1 MTLLRWQVALMAI
14 VVFGGVL
21 NAQNLALSATATNSG
36 GGTPPSYGPD
46 KMNDGSQS
54 TRQWLSTSSSS
65 HWAQLTWAAP
75 QLIESVT
82 TRQSGPTSTRFMTQ
96 ATVQYWD
103 GNSWVVDSSWDVSA
117 TMPLDYTHTLTT
129 PRATT
134 AIRLVNIVCV
144 GSQASNPWIKEWEA
158 TEPNAPILRA
168 NAVTGSTQN
177 VTANQAGEIT
187 AGRFDLAMNSLGS
200 ATLSSIEISA
210 LGTGNDSTAYGS
222 VALYR
227 DVNSNNTYDSGTDV
241 QIGTT
246 ASGFPSD
253 NGTLAFAV
261 VGSEQAFAAN
271 ETKTYFIVVTMGG
284 AGSPPE
290 TLSFQVSALSVS
302 GTGTVYGLGSAVMDG
317 LIVVGDEVT
326 VDSGNFSAGPGIVP
340 DALTDLPIGSFELA
354 ASVTSAQ
361 SITSISVHQTGSIAD
376 GDVTAVKLWNDA
388 NNNGTID
395 TGEAIFGNAQTLS
408 GGVATF
414 TGAPLI
420 SLATSASVNVIVTIS
435 YNSIA
440 NGTTMGFSMTASS
453 DIANT
458 PGSAREVTA
467 PNAPTYT
474 KYLINSFP
482 YVQNFD
488 AFTLGTNPSV
498 PIPFPEGWF
507 NDLSD
512 GGLDWG
518 ADYGTTPSNAG
529 PTSDHTNGTNSSNAR
544 FIYVEDSTLN
554 SSNDPMNVLT
564 PPIDISGLTLPLV
577 EFWLIAQNNNNP
589 AYENTLHYDLIDV
602 TTGNITNDFVT
613 AHKGL
618 LSTWTLQTIDLSSV
632 TASIIQ
638 IRFRA
643 EGTGSSFYCD
653 LAIDDFSVR
662 DLPDINVKNGSNMT
676 VAAGGTDAVGT
687 VQNTVT
693 TTLNYTIENN
703 GGVDLT
709 VSTVTFANHS
719 NVSPSATV
727 LSSSPAAT
735 VTAGS
740 TTTFDVQFN
749 PIGAGAFQFD
759 VTVTTNDPDTP
770 NYTFTVS
777 GTGQANAGPTI
788 SIPTTGSNW
797 QANGSNFELFV
808 DPGAAINDSLTADDP
823 TPDNIT
829 ITVTPPATTLTT
841 LTTSPVTG
849 GGTASTISM
858 DWVGTADATNAPT
871 GYVWQIQI
879 SDGITNVNFT
889 ATIFVN
895 DLAPTSAAG
904 TSATGG
910 NGQGTAT
917 PYTGSALVGS
927 TAALTLADMTNP
939 NTGQAMTL
947 GTITPDAGNPAGGS
961 GFTVTFVA
969 DSIVLTP
976 TAALQLADVGT
987 HAFAVDIDDA
997 GNTTTVYVSVD
1008 VVTPEIDVARNATP
1022 IADGGTDTI
1031 TGALA
1036 GQSMVLTYDIT
1047 NNGTSDLTITT
1058 VVLSTLVNCTANVTA
1073 NPAGTVTP
1081 TNSTSF
1087 AVTVTPG
1094 VGAFSFDIAI
1104 NNDDV
1109 DEDPYDIAASG
1120 NAAAAPEIDV
1130 DRAGTPI
1137 ADGGSDAPTTTY
1149 TGTGNDL
1156 VYTITNNGTSD
1167 LIITSITTGGLVN
1180 CTATVTVPA
1189 TSPIA
1194 PGNSADFT
1202 VQYTPTADGPTSF
1215 TISIVNN
1222 DANESPYDITV
1233 NATSTPAP
1241 SSGGSGGGGGGGCA
1255 SSTDSTL
1262 PVMALLALF
1271 MLGAV
1276 VYRRRRA

>member
-1 MTLLRWQVALMAI
+1 MSANSAPGSYWFPSEIGDSFEMVIDANQLLTQGQLKWSA
-14 VVFGGVL
+14 FTTTGGGVQGNFL
-21 NAQNLALSATATNSG
+21 DVNIVDGIYATATKGTRPDVLNNETG
-36 GGTPPSYGPD
+36 GGNGYE
-46 KMNDGSQS
+46 
-54 TRQWLSTSSSS
+54 
-65 HWAQLTWAAP
+65 AADFR
-75 QLIESVT
+75 LRNTNASASIDVT
-82 TRQSGPTSTRFMTQ
+82 
-96 ATVQYWD
+96 
-103 GNSWVVDSSWDVSA
+103 
-117 TMPLDYTHTLTT
+117 
-129 PRATT
+129 
-134 AIRLVNIVCV
+134 
-144 GSQASNPWIKEWEA
+144 
-158 TEPNAPILRA
+158 
-168 NAVTGSTQN
+168 
-177 VTANQAGEIT
+177 
-187 AGRFDLAMNSLGS
+187 
-200 ATLSSIEISA
+200 SIEIEGLKSSLHTSA
-210 LGTGNDSTAYGS
+210 YSEI
-222 VALYR
+222 ALYR
-227 DVNSNNTYDSGTDV
+227 DQTGSGTVGSFDTGDVLIGSAITGSMTGTPPVATFAVQSGEQTFAAGDDRQYFIVIKLNGSATTNELLDYRVSAVATNSSGMSLRDGGVASAVMYGVRIDGDEAIIDSGTFV
-241 QIGTT
+241 
-246 ASGFPSD
+246 S
-253 NGTLAFAV
+253 
-261 VGSEQAFAAN
+261 
-271 ETKTYFIVVTMGG
+271 
-284 AGSPPE
+284 GSP
-290 TLSFQVSALSVS
+290 VV
-302 GTGTVYGLGSAVMDG
+302 LGSQ
-317 LIVVGDEVT
+317 
-326 VDSGNFSAGPGIVP
+326 
-340 DALTDLPIGSFELA
+340 TDLPVGAFAISASQTA
-354 ASVTSAQ
+354 AQAVSAIRIQ
-361 SITSISVHQTGSIAD
+361 RAGSITD
-376 GDVTAVKLWNDA
+376 GDISAVKLWVDT
-388 NNNGTID
+388 NNNGVID
-395 TGEAIFGNAQTLS
+395 TGETTIGGNQTFSSGEATFSGSPLLNLSASQSVNIIVTYSYGTLS
-408 GGVATF
+408 NNT
-414 TGAPLI
+414 
-420 SLATSASVNVIVTIS
+420 TI
-435 YNSIA
+435 
-440 NGTTMGFSMTASS
+440 GFSLTAAS
-453 DIANT
+453 DITSSSGTPRENT
-458 PGSAREVTA
+458 P
-467 PNAPTYT
+467 PTNPT
-474 KYLINSFP
+474 FLKWLVDSFP

-488 AFTLGTNPSV
+488 AFPYSGYTPNDPHPLV
-498 PIPFPEGWF
+498 QGWY
-507 NDLSD
+507 NDLAD
-512 GGLDWG
+512 GGYDWMV
-518 ADYGTTPSNAG
+518 YRNSTPYSGTGPSA
-529 PTSDHTNGTNSSNAR
+529 DHTTGTSSGYYL
-544 FIYVEDSTLN
+544 YVPDASVTSATSPVNLI
-554 SSNDPMNVLT
+554 T
-564 PPIDISGLTLPLV
+564 PPMDISGLTLPAF
-577 EFWLIAQNNNNP
+577 EFWFHNLVGQSANP
-589 AYENTLHYDLIDV
+589 SYENTLHVDLIDV
-602 TTGNITNDFVT
+602 STGNVTQDIIT
-613 AHKGL
+613 AIKGNSNAAWQL
-618 LSTWTLQTIDLSSV
+618 MTIDLSSV
-632 TASIIQ
+632 TASVIQ
-638 IRFRA
+638 VQFRWV
-643 EGTGSSFYCD
+643 GTGSSVYND
-653 LAIDDFSVR
+653 IAIDDVSVR

-687 VQNTVT
+687 VLNTVT

-709 VSTVTFANHS
+709 VSTVTFSNHS